1 LKAKHQEV
9 SPVGSLMELPIE
21 YMPKF
26 GSTEIINTKS
36 ERNPFKLSKK
46 VCFDE
51 EGIGKVYSLKH
62 NTSESL
68 T

>member
-1 LKAKHQEV
+1 
-9 SPVGSLMELPIE
+9 MELPIE